1 MDLTATANHPA
12 QASQHAP
19 PVAAQPD
26 RAVYFVRR
34 FAAWVVDGFVLTI
47 PILAVG
53 FAAILASS
61 LLFGASFGLI
71 AAGAQTGEAGF
82 FGGAAAGILAS
93 ILAFLSVG
101 LVMLAVPLGY
111 VLWAAHRS
119 GTHAGQ
125 TLGQQLLDLQIVRV
139 HDPERRMSARRM
151 IWRAFLMYAV
161 WIFAWIVPIVVTAV
175 TNSGTIGT
183 LTWLVLVGVVLWR
196 AVDGRLPHDR
206 LSATRMADRAGG
218 PGFRDGAR

>member
-1 MDLTATANHPA
+1 MDLTATANA
-12 QASQHAP
+12 AP
-19 PVAAQPD
+19 PATRITVQPD
-26 RAVYFVRR
+26 RAAYFARR
-34 FAAWVVDGFVLTI
+34 FAAWIVDGFVIAI
-47 PILAVG
+47 PIVVVG
-53 FAAILASS
+53 FAAMIASG

-71 AAGAQTGEAGF
+71 AAGASSGDAGL
-82 FGGAAAGILAS
+82 FGGAAAGIVAS

-101 LVMLAVPLGY
+101 LVVLAVPFGY
-111 VLWAAHRS
+111 MLWATHRS
-119 GTHAGQ
+119 GSHAGQ
-125 TLGQQLLDLQIVRV
+125 TIGQQLLRLRVVRTNA
-139 HDPERRMSARRM
+139 PERPISARRL

-161 WIFAWIVPIVVTAV
+161 WIFAWTVPIVVASV
-175 TNSGTIGT
+175 ANSGTVGT